1 MGPTTPNVEG
11 AGVHL
16 ANGHEY
22 VPQLVELALPLWE
35 LKRRLVE
42 AHE

>member
-35 LKRRLVE
+35 LEHRLVA